1 MIIDNCPAHP
11 HSESLKAMT
20 VAFLPK
26 CTTFITQPM
35 DQGVIIIALGN
46 NKVIPK
52 FSILTTFVNCFKKA
66 KISATSQIEA
76 INDSNAHLVISNIN
90 LMSSQEKDSS
100 LLQGDSAESFVNFDN
115 DVQSSNGVI
124 LKKRY

>member
-1 MIIDNCPAHP
+1 MYHHH
-11 HSESLKAMT
+11 HSANGSRRYSKLKAKYRT
-20 VAFLPK
+20 ILVRL
-26 CTTFITQPM
+26 
-35 DQGVIIIALGN
+35 IIIALGN

-115 DVQSSNGVI
+115 DVQNSNGVI